1 MTDHY
6 KISKILSMNDTG
18 ETSSHQAGILIP
30 KEEKIL
36 DFFPQLNPEEK
47 NPRVLI
53 EFQDDSSKSWK
64 FNFIYYNNKFF
75 GGTRNEFRLTGMTR
89 FINSNNLKAGD
100 EIFLERDFENRYY
113 IRYKKSKI
121 ISAEK
126 QESGTKIRL
135 SSKWRVISF

>member
-36 DFFPQLNPEEK
+36 GFFPELNPEEK
-47 NPRVLI
+47 NPRVSI
-53 EFQDDSSKSWK
+53 EFQDDSSRSWK

-100 EIFLERDFENRYY
+100 EVFLERDSENHYY